1 MTLCKVVAVMCWMQL
16 LARSAA
22 AQATAFAAA
31 GDASALAAAGG
42 SSALAAAGTS
52 AGYNSV
58 YVQPILTAFT
68 SSKAWDAANAVAV
81 ALKNNQA
88 ASILQA
94 VSQAKASNVQ
104 PVVVCDSYNYGLK
117 LGQAVGQVVAEA
129 IAKSYGGGACKQQ
142 SGSSGTAVAAASA
155 GK

>member
-1 MTLCKVVAVMCWMQL
+1 MFCMQL
-16 LARSAA
+16 LARSAS

-31 GDASALAAAGG
+31 GDVSALAAAGG
-42 SSALAAAGTS
+42 GSALAAAGST
-52 AGYNSV
+52 AGYNPI
-58 YVQPILTAFT
+58 YVQPIFTAFT

-81 ALKNNQA
+81 ALQNNQA

-94 VSQAKASNVQ
+94 VSQAKVSNVQ
-104 PVVVCDSYNYGLK
+104 PVVVCDCYNYGLK
-117 LGQAVGQVVAEA
+117 LSQAVGQAVAEA

-142 SGSSGTAVAAASA
+142 SGSSATAVAAASA